1 MTITRALFDLTPAQ
15 IHALMLLDDGP
26 AEDSV
31 GREMEDFQGSEL
43 LFVDQLEKL
52 GLVESQAGW
61 RLTLWFKL
69 SPAGRALL
77 RTGLR

>member
-1 MTITRALFDLTPAQ
+1 MTRALSPITPAQ
-15 IHALMLLDDGP
+15 HRVLMLLDDCA

-31 GREMEDFQGSEL
+31 GMELEDFRGQDLQIAERL
-43 LFVDQLEKL
+43 KDR
-52 GLVESQAGW
+52 GLVERQFGW
-61 RLTLWFKL
+61 RLTLWFRL